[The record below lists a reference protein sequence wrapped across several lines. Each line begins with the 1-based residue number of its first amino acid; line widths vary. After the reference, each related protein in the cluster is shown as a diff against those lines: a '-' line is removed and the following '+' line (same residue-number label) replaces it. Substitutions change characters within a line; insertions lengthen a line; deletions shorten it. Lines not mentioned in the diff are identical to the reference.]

1 MNTSQLIQL
10 IMFNDSPL
18 PPGCIIRQARAK
30 DKRIIHKFELELVHS
45 INANKPDFFS
55 SIIKWISII
64 LCLIGILILN
74 PILLVIILILI
85 YCILFTSVNQDWA
98 RFWVIECNGRVVAC
112 AKLCFYNNNYKYS
125 VLYSLFV
132 AHPYRHQG
140 IASYLVLF
148 LIQQA
153 HKPLY
158 LACKP
163 ELFEFY
169 NRLGFNKI
177 TVDDLPPGL
186 QFDLGIPRFN
196 VIPLVFK

>member
-1 MNTSQLIQL
+1 
-10 IMFNDSPL
+10 MFNDSPL

-45 INANKPDFFS
+45 INSDDSDFFARF
-55 SIIKWISII
+55 IKWISII
-64 LCLIGILILN
+64 LCLIGILIFN
-74 PILLVIILILI
+74 PILCGIILILMYFI
-85 YCILFTSVNQDWA
+85 IFTSVNQDWS

-112 AKLCFYNNNYKYS
+112 AKLCFYNHKNYNYS

-140 IASYLVLF
+140 LASYLVVS

-169 NRLGFNKI
+169 NRLGFDKI
-177 TVDDLPPGL
+177 PVDDLPPGL